1 MQYIK
6 VENNGYV
13 NQVQADPRIIFDNHG
28 QAYQVQNN
36 QNHGFVNEIQTGPN
50 HGYITQVQ
58 TGPNSYHG
66 YINQVQSE
74 NSGYD
79 NQDETEPN
87 HGYITQVQTGPNSY
101 HGYINEVQ
109 SENSGYDNQDDTE
122 FHDEFL
128 DETEPNHGYITQ
140 VQTGP
145 NSYHGYINQA
155 QENYGDVNQ
164 VQTGPKNHGYINH
177 VQNGPTRG
185 AEPGMLTHQPILKA
199 VEAKSVPSKDL
210 HTFRR
215 PNPKVK
221 MENQGCNNQVQTG
234 PTRGAEPGRLSD
246 HPILQAVG
254 ANPDLHTFRRLK
266 HKVKMEN
273 QGYNNQIQTDPTRE
287 AEQEILKQRAELG
300 MLSDHPI
307 SRAVGANPDLHTF
320 RRPKPMVKME
330 NQGYNNQIQTGDTG
344 VAKPDMLKHIQI
356 LQAVEAKPVSSKDF
370 DTFRRPYPR
379 DKFEHRIEKRGM

>member
-66 YINQVQSE
+66 YINQ
-74 NSGYD
+74 
-79 NQDETEPN
+79 
-87 HGYITQVQTGPNSY
+87 
-101 HGYINEVQ
+101 
-109 SENSGYDNQDDTE
+109 
-122 FHDEFL
+122 
-128 DETEPNHGYITQ
+128 
-140 VQTGP
+140 
-145 NSYHGYINQA
+145 A

-164 VQTGPKNHGYINH
+164 IQTGPKNHGYINH

-266 HKVKMEN
+266 H
-273 QGYNNQIQTDPTRE
+273 T
-287 AEQEILKQRAELG
+287 
-300 MLSDHPI
+300 
-307 SRAVGANPDLHTF
+307 
-320 RRPKPMVKME
+320 VKME

>member
-36 QNHGFVNEIQTGPN
+36 QNHGFVNEIQTG
-50 HGYITQVQ
+50 
-58 TGPNSYHG
+58 
-66 YINQVQSE
+66 
-74 NSGYD
+74 
-79 NQDETEPN
+79 
-87 HGYITQVQTGPNSY
+87 
-101 HGYINEVQ
+101 
-109 SENSGYDNQDDTE
+109 
-122 FHDEFL
+122 
-128 DETEPNHGYITQ
+128 PNHGYITQ

-254 ANPDLHTFRRLK
+254 ANPDLHTFRR
-266 HKVKMEN
+266 
-273 QGYNNQIQTDPTRE
+273 P
-287 AEQEILKQRAELG
+287 
-300 MLSDHPI
+300 
-307 SRAVGANPDLHTF
+307 
-320 RRPKPMVKME
+320 KME

-356 LQAVEAKPVSSKDF
+356 LQAVEAKPVS
-370 DTFRRPYPR
+370 YPR

>member
-28 QAYQVQNN
+28 KAYQVQDN

-66 YINQVQSE
+66 YINEVQCE

-101 HGYINEVQ
+101 HGYIN
-109 SENSGYDNQDDTE
+109 
-122 FHDEFL
+122 
-128 DETEPNHGYITQ
+128 Q
-140 VQTGP
+140 V
-145 NSYHGYINQA
+145 
-155 QENYGDVNQ
+155 QENYGDNETEPNYGYIIQ

-177 VQNGPTRG
+177 VQTGPTRG
-185 AEPGMLTHQPILKA
+185 AEPGMLAHHPILQA
-199 VEAKSVPSKDL
+199 VEAKPVPSKDL

-215 PNPKVK
+215 PNPKVE
-221 MENQGCNNQVQTG
+221 MENQGYNNQVQTG
-234 PTRGAEPGRLSD
+234 PTRGAEPGMLAHHR
-246 HPILQAVG
+246 ILQTV
-254 ANPDLHTFRRLK
+254 
-266 HKVKMEN
+266 
-273 QGYNNQIQTDPTRE
+273 E
-287 AEQEILKQRAELG
+287 AKPVPSKE
-300 MLSDHPI
+300 
-307 SRAVGANPDLHTF
+307 LHTF
-320 RRPKPMVKME
+320 RRPEHKVEME
-330 NQGYNNQIQTGDTG
+330 NQGYNNQIQTGTTG
-344 VAKPDMLKHIQI
+344 AAEPEMLKHHPI

-370 DTFRRPYPR
+370 HTFRRPYPR
-379 DKFEHRIEKRGM
+379 GKFEHHVEQRGM

>member
-1 MQYIK
+1 MRNFQLYFRLCSVNIDKMQYIK

-28 QAYQVQNN
+28 QAYQVQDN

-66 YINQVQSE
+66 YINEVQSE

-101 HGYINEVQ
+101 HGYINQVQ
-109 SENSGYDNQDDTE
+109 ENYVNQ
-122 FHDEFL
+122 

-145 NSYHGYINQA
+145 NSYHGYINQV
-155 QENYGDVNQ
+155 QENYGDNETEPNHGFITQ

-177 VQNGPTRG
+177 VSTGPTRG
-185 AEPGMLTHQPILKA
+185 AEPGMLAHHPILQT
-199 VEAKSVPSKDL
+199 VEAKPVPSKDL

-221 MENQGCNNQVQTG
+221 MENQGYNNQVQTG

-254 ANPDLHTFRRLK
+254 ANPNLHTFRLPE
-266 HKVKMEN
+266 HI
-273 QGYNNQIQTDPTRE
+273 QIQTGTTRE
-287 AEQEILKQRAELG
+287 AEPE
-300 MLSDHPI
+300 
-307 SRAVGANPDLHTF
+307 
-320 RRPKPMVKME
+320 
-330 NQGYNNQIQTGDTG
+330 
-344 VAKPDMLKHIQI
+344 MLKNRPI

-370 DTFRRPYPR
+370 HTFRRPYPR
-379 DKFEHRIEKRGM
+379 DKFEHHIEKRGM